1 MPTDPSRWEVM
12 DDVMAEIMR
21 QKSPAQSL
29 AIADGLWRSARR
41 LVRAQLKMDYPDWTD
56 EQIDCE
62 TARRMSHGAV

>member
-12 DDVMAEIMR
+12 DDMMAEIMR
-21 QKSPAQSL
+21 QKTPRQCL

-41 LVRAQLKMDYPDWTD
+41 LVRAQLKMDHPDWTD
-56 EQIDCE
+56 EQINRE